1 MTSNQY
7 AELVEFL
14 GGKFEQIDHHFEQIG
29 RRFKEVDRRFEQI
42 DRRFE
47 QVDRRFEDVDRRFDE
62 ASREREEI
70 RDEARRHS
78 TILFEQSQA
87 NLKVVA
93 EGLGLRLEA
102 VEALEGRVQVL
113 EEKAAQG

>member
-14 GGKFEQIDHHFEQIG
+14 GGKFERIDHHFEQIG
-29 RRFKEVDRRFEQI
+29 RRF
-42 DRRFE
+42 E
-47 QVDRRFEDVDRRFDE
+47 QVDRRFDDVDRRFDE

-93 EGLGLRLEA
+93 EGLGLHLEA
-102 VEALEGRVQVL
+102 IEALEGRVQVL

>member
-14 GGKFEQIDHHFEQIG
+14 GGQFE
-29 RRFKEVDRRFEQI
+29 RI

-47 QVDRRFEDVDRRFDE
+47 EVDRRFDE

-102 VEALEGRVQVL
+102 VEALEGRVQLL
-113 EEKAAQG
+113 EEKAAPG

>member
-7 AELVEFL
+7 AELVDFL
-14 GGKFEQIDHHFEQIG
+14 GGQ
-29 RRFKEVDRRFEQI
+29 
-42 DRRFE
+42 FE

-93 EGLGLRLEA
+93 EGLGLHLEA
-102 VEALEGRVQVL
+102 VEALDGRVQLL

>member
-14 GGKFEQIDHHFEQIG
+14 GGKFERIDHHFEQIG
-29 RRFKEVDRRFEQI
+29 RRFEEVDRRFEQI

-47 QVDRRFEDVDRRFDE
+47 QVDRRFDE

-93 EGLGLRLEA
+93 EGLGLHLEA